1 MELSKRFD
9 PLLRRAPWFD
19 QPSHSSAPRARAPE
33 ESGPVTRTPAQQAE
47 ALLARLTT
55 AEKIAFLHQHQPAVP
70 RLGLAA
76 FHTGCEALHGVAW
89 LGTATVFPQAVGL
102 GATWD
107 RDLLRRIGAA
117 VSTEVRA
124 FRQDTANAV
133 QGSGVHEKP
142 SMVSLNVW
150 APVVNLLRD
159 PRWGRNEEGYS
170 EDPFA
175 TAQLAAAYCRGLR
188 GDHPAVW
195 RTAPVLKHFL
205 AYNTETDRDLVDI
218 RLSDRDLHE
227 YELPAFRG
235 PIEAGVVAGV
245 MPGYNLTNGIPN
257 HVHPLLRA
265 ALRAWDPD
273 LAVCSDAQAP
283 SNLVER
289 EKYFDTH
296 PESHAAALK
305 AGVDSFTDNG
315 ADPEP
320 TVERFTAALD
330 QGLVTEAD
338 IDAAVGRILLLR
350 ARTGEFA
357 PEDDPYA
364 GIRADVI
371 DCPAHRE
378 LAREAAEASVVLL
391 KNEAGALPLTAPAHS
406 TDSTGSEAPSLAV
419 IGHLG
424 SRVLSD
430 WYSATLPYAIS
441 IADGL
446 AAELGTAPGSSDR
459 LTVVDGAD
467 LVMLRAQ
474 GQRQGHGQ
482 GAVGARPVE
491 FGPFRHQD
499 WGTSVQC
506 PLPVHTLQSLENGRY
521 LTLTGPDDTD
531 IEAAAAMPDGW
542 FVKELWEFERAGS
555 ENSENGDGTSV
566 LLRSNS
572 PKSRK
577 YVRIEPETGRLLA
590 DADEPAAA
598 TRFRIDIVASGED
611 EATAAAAGAD
621 RAILVLGND
630 PHING
635 RETIDRDGLAL
646 PARQERLLR
655 AVVAAN
661 PETVLILVS
670 SYPYAIDW
678 AARHVPAILWTSH
691 GGQELGTAVARVL
704 TGRHNPSARL
714 PQTWYAASA
723 ELPDRD
729 DYDIAGSGWTYQ
741 YSRREHLYPF
751 GHGLSYAAYEYGSP
765 VASLRDDGAGAFT
778 VTVECQ
784 VTNTGAVA
792 GSEIAQ
798 LYARRTG
805 PAGPGTGSDRAPRR
819 LAGFERIELAPGE
832 KAAVAFE
839 VPAGRLAR
847 WAEGPDGGALAVLPG
862 SYEFAVGRSSAD
874 LPLLVDLELP

>member
-1 MELSKRFD
+1 
-9 PLLRRAPWFD
+9 
-19 QPSHSSAPRARAPE
+19 
-33 ESGPVTRTPAQQAE
+33 VTRTPAQQAG
-47 ALLARLTT
+47 ALLAQLTV
-55 AEKIAFLHQHQPAVP
+55 AEKIAFLHQHQPAVE

-89 LGTATVFPQAVGL
+89 IGTATVFPQAVGL

-133 QGSGVHEKP
+133 QGSGAHEKP
-142 SMVSLNVW
+142 AMVSLNVW

-175 TAQLAAAYCRGLR
+175 TAQLATAYCRGLR
-188 GDHPAVW
+188 GDHPTVW

-218 RLSDRDLHE
+218 QVSDRVLHE
-227 YELPAFRG
+227 YELPAFHG

-245 MPGYNLTNGIPN
+245 MPAYNLTNGIPN

-289 EKYFDTH
+289 EKYFATH
-296 PESHAAALK
+296 AESHAAALK
-305 AGVDSFTDNG
+305 AGVDSFTDNS
-315 ADPEP
+315 ADSGP
-320 TVERFTAALD
+320 TIERFTAALE
-330 QGLVTEAD
+330 QGLITEAD

-364 GIRADVI
+364 DIRADVI
-371 DCPAHRE
+371 DCPDHRA

-391 KNEAGALPLTAPAHS
+391 KNEGDALPLAVSPESA
-406 TDSTGSEAPSLAV
+406 GPRYAV

-424 SRVLSD
+424 IRVLTD
-430 WYSATLPYAIS
+430 WYSGTLPYAVS

-446 AAELGTAPGSSDR
+446 ATELNISPMTESDR

-467 LVMLRAQ
+467 LVMLRPETAET
-474 GQRQGHGQ
+474 
-482 GAVGARPVE
+482 AETVATERPAE

-506 PLPVHTLQSLENGRY
+506 PSPVHTLQSVENDRY
-521 LTLTGPDDTD
+521 LTLTGPDDTEV
-531 IEAAAAMPDGW
+531 EAAAATVDGW
-542 FVKELWEFERAGS
+542 FVKELWEFESASAAS
-555 ENSENGDGTSV
+555 EASDAI

-572 PKSRK
+572 PTSRK
-577 YVRIEPETGRLLA
+577 YIRFDPATGRLLA
-590 DADEPAAA
+590 DADDPTSA
-598 TRFRIDIVASGED
+598 TRFRLDVLASGEE
-611 EATAAAAGAD
+611 EAASAATSAD

-630 PHING
+630 PHVNG

-646 PARQERLLR
+646 PPQQERLLR
-655 AVVAAN
+655 AVAAAN
-661 PETVLILVS
+661 PDTTLVLVS

-678 AARHVPAILWTSH
+678 AAEHVPAILWSSH

-704 TGRHNPSARL
+704 TGRHNPSGRL
-714 PQTWYAASA
+714 PQTWYAAEA
-723 ELPDRD
+723 ELPARD
-729 DYDIAGSGWTYQ
+729 DYDVVGSGWTYL

-751 GHGLSYAAYEYGSP
+751 GHGLSYATYEYGSP
-765 VASLRDDGAGAFT
+765 VASLREDGAGTFT
-778 VTVECQ
+778 VTVECP
-784 VTNTGAVA
+784 VTNTGALA
-792 GSEIAQ
+792 GSEVAQ
-798 LYARRTG
+798 LYARRTVSESPESPE
-805 PAGPGTGSDRAPRR
+805 PAPATSLR
-819 LAGFERIELAPGE
+819 LAGFERIALASGE
-832 KAAVAFE
+832 TKTVTFE
-839 VPAGRLAR
+839 VSATQLAQWVER
-847 WAEGPDGGALAVLPG
+847 SDGSGLAVLPG
-862 SYEFAVGRSSAD
+862 TYEFAIGRSSTD
-874 LPLLVDLELP
+874 LPAVAELVLP